1 MTDNRTDYR
10 IKIGR
15 KILIERQSLC
25 SENAEGL
32 ANQGSG
38 DDDLQKVLKDTRVRI
53 GTMLKMDN
61 VSFLIGAGASL
72 DAGGV
77 LLGRIPKDLEFQLI
91 SEVSSRKT
99 DEKLPD
105 WFFLFYETLFF
116 LLNREFDETLLID
129 NEFFYHDQNEKGI
142 EINLE
147 SYLSHLH
154 MWLASLQGTTHHL
167 SLTKTDC
174 PRTLE
179 LSRSVLQTLIKKVTS
194 GLVELLDLP
203 KVEKMS
209 NQKDPLLP
217 HRSFIKKIL
226 NRPLNLRRVNLF
238 TLNYDTLLEQGAD
251 AEGAVLVDG
260 FVGNLRRVFRPE
272 SFNLDFYFPAQ
283 TTEGKVHRYD
293 RALHLYKLHGSL
305 NWHKTG
311 AGWDNPYGLYSSFY
325 CQKCPDDDVMIYPT
339 PLKYGQALGLPYSE
353 LFRKFG
359 NAVVQS
365 QSVLFVTGY
374 GFGDEHVNAIIRQA
388 LAIPSF
394 TLIVIDPDP
403 SSDFFEQ
410 LKGLDDERVWLI
422 TGWKLG
428 TFSSFVSQLLPDLCE
443 EEIDSKVIRTVQAL
457 SNSAKS
463 NEPSGGCVDGK

>member
-1 MTDNRTDYR
+1 MTDNKIDYR

-15 KILIERQSLC
+15 KVLIERQGLC
-25 SENAEGL
+25 SENAESV
-32 ANQGSG
+32 ANTGSEYDG
-38 DDDLQKVLKDTRVRI
+38 LQKILKDTRVRI

-72 DAGGV
+72 DSGGV
-77 LLGRIPKDLEFQLI
+77 LLGRIPKDLEFKFV
-91 SEVSSRKT
+91 SEVSARTT
-99 DEKLPD
+99 DEELPD

-116 LLNREFDETLLID
+116 LLDQEFDETLLKD
-129 NEFFYHDQNEKGI
+129 NEFFYHDQSEKGI
-142 EINLE
+142 EVNLE
-147 SYLSHLH
+147 SYLSYLH
-154 MWLASLQGTTHHL
+154 MWLASMQGTTHHM
-167 SLTKTDC
+167 SLAKKDC
-174 PRTLE
+174 SRSLE
-179 LSRSVLQTLIKKVTS
+179 LGRTVLQTLIKKVTS

-203 KVEKMS
+203 NAEKMS
-209 NQKDPLLP
+209 NQKDPLLA

-305 NWHKTG
+305 NWHRTN

-359 NAVVQS
+359 NAVVQP
-365 QSVLFVTGY
+365 QSVLFVAGY

-403 SSDFFEQ
+403 SSDFVKQ

-428 TFSSFVSQLLPDLCE
+428 TFSNFVSQLLPDLCE
-443 EEIDSKVIRTVQAL
+443 EEIDSKVLRTVQAL
-457 SNSAKS
+457 SEDPKGNG
-463 NEPSGGCVDGK
+463 NSGGV